1 MNAINNS
8 AVPARCLP
16 LLNTIMDALLSD
28 GYVVVDDALPAA
40 LSRALQQRILAI
52 KNTGDLK
59 VAGIGRRDDHTIAR
73 SIRQDSIQWM
83 NRSDASESGWLTA
96 MEHLRGYANRE
107 LLLGLFE
114 YESHFAHYPP
124 GAGYKKHYDAFKG
137 QSNRVLST
145 VYYLNDN
152 WQPGDGG
159 ELAIYDAEEDQLI
172 TQVQPVLNRLVIFLS
187 EEFPHEVLPA
197 KNHRYSIAGWFRV
210 NNSRDI
216 LSLPA

>member
-8 AVPARCLP
+8 AVPSRCLL
-16 LLNTIMDALLSD
+16 LLNTIMDALRND
-28 GYVVVDDALPAA
+28 GYVVIDDALPTA
-40 LSRALQQRILAI
+40 LSHALQQRILAI
-52 KNTGDLK
+52 KSTGDLK
-59 VAGIGRRDDHTIAR
+59 VAGVGRRDDHTIAR
-73 SIRQDSIQWM
+73 NIRQDSIQWM
-83 NRSDASESGWLTA
+83 NRSEASESGWLTA
-96 MEHLRGYANRE
+96 MEHLRCYANRE

-159 ELAIYDAEEDQLI
+159 ELAIYDDKGQQI
-172 TQVQPVLNRLVIFLS
+172 TQVQPMLNRLVIFLS

-197 KNHRYSIAGWFRV
+197 NTHRYSIAGWFRV